1 MIGERHGMRL
11 LYVENYGCAANKA
24 DLEIMLALLAEDGYS
39 QCDDP
44 ARADLILVNSCGV
57 KGQTEERI
65 KNRLA
70 RLRPLGKPIIVSG
83 CLPRI
88 NLAAIVGALP
98 DFAAVLDPLSVDGI
112 SEIAA
117 RVEAG
122 ERNIVRFS
130 NRPPIK
136 PALPKSRLNE
146 RIEILQISEGCA
158 LNCSYCS
165 TKLARG
171 DLFSYPLEELI
182 QRARRAVEGG
192 AMEIWITAQDTGAY
206 GIDIGLSLV
215 DLLEG
220 VTSIPGKFKVRV
232 GMMNPM
238 YARAM
243 LDDLL
248 RVYED
253 PKVYKFVH
261 IPVQSGSA
269 KVLKSMRRPYSPS
282 DFAEVVRAFRE
293 RHPDITISTDVIVGF
308 PGEEEGDFEK
318 TVELMVKTKP
328 DIVNISKF
336 TPRPGTD
343 AYRMDRIDSR
353 VVGYRSRL
361 LTKLCRDISHSNN
374 LRYLGREL
382 WATFAEGCGRR
393 SVGRLDNYRKVI
405 VDRPD
410 LVGSSNLVR
419 IEGASPRGFRG
430 RLASG
435 REPLEGSGRGDIG
448 PPLKCPI
455 PRSSSLSFPHP
466 PS

>member
-1 MIGERHGMRL
+1 MEGHHGMRL
-11 LYVENYGCAANKA
+11 LYFENYGCAANKA

-44 ARADLILVNSCGV
+44 ALADLILVNSCGV

-65 KNRLA
+65 RSRLA

-88 NLAAIVGALP
+88 NLAAIVGVLP
-98 DFAAVLDPLSVDGI
+98 DFAAVLDPLSVDEI

-117 RVEAG
+117 RVESG

-136 PALPKSRLNE
+136 PTLPKSRLNE
-146 RIEILQISEGCA
+146 RIEILQISEGCT

-171 DLFSYPLEELI
+171 DLFSYPLEELL
-182 QRARRAVEGG
+182 QRVRRAVEDG
-192 AMEIWITAQDTGAY
+192 AMEIWITAQDAGAY

-215 DLLEG
+215 DLLDG
-220 VTSIPGKFKVRV
+220 IISIPGKFKVRV

-248 RVYED
+248 RIYED
-253 PKVYKFVH
+253 PKVYKFIH
-261 IPVQSGSA
+261 IPVQSGSE
-269 KVLKSMRRPYSPS
+269 KVLKSMKRPYSPL
-282 DFAEVVRAFRE
+282 DFAEVAMTFRE
-293 RHPDITISTDVIVGF
+293 RHPDITVSTDVIVGF
-308 PGEEEGDFEK
+308 PSEEEEDFEE
-318 TVELMVKTKP
+318 TMELMAETRP

-336 TPRPGTD
+336 TPRPGTE
-343 AYRMDRIDSR
+343 AYRMGRIDSR
-353 VVGYRSRL
+353 ILGYRSRL
-361 LTKLCRDISHSNN
+361 LTKICRDISYSNN
-374 LRYLGREL
+374 LKYLGREL
-382 WATFAEGCGRR
+382 WVTFSEECGKR
-393 SVGRLDNYRKVI
+393 SVGRLNNYRKVI

-419 IEGASPRGFRG
+419 IEEVSPRGFRG
-430 RLASG
+430 RLVLGS
-435 REPLEGSGRGDIG
+435 EPLEERGCNDICSA
-448 PPLKCPI
+448 LKCPI
-455 PRSSSLSFPHP
+455 PRSSSLSFSHQL
-466 PS
+466 S

>member
-1 MIGERHGMRL
+1 MRL

-24 DLEIMLALLAEDGYS
+24 DLEIMLALLARNGYS
-39 QCDDP
+39 RCHDP

-65 KNRLA
+65 KYRLA
-70 RLRPLGKPIIVSG
+70 RLRPLGKPIIISG

-88 NLAAIVGALP
+88 NLAAIVSVLP
-98 DFAAVLDPLSVDGI
+98 EFAAVLDPLSVDGI
-112 SEIAA
+112 AEIAA
-117 RVEAG
+117 RAEAG

-130 NRPPIK
+130 NRPPLK
-136 PALPKSRLNE
+136 PTLPKSRLNE

-171 DLFSYPLEELI
+171 DLFSYPPEELI
-182 QRARRAVEGG
+182 ERARRAVEGG

-206 GIDIGLSLV
+206 GIDIGLSLI

-220 VTSIPGKFKVRV
+220 ITSIPGDFKVRV

-243 LDDLL
+243 LDGLL
-248 RVYED
+248 RAYGD
-253 PKVYKFVH
+253 PKVYKFIH

-269 KVLKSMRRPYSPS
+269 KVLKSMRRPYSSS
-282 DFAEVVRAFRE
+282 DFTEVVRAFRE
-293 RHPDITISTDVIVGF
+293 SHPDITVATDVIVGF
-308 PGEEEGDFEK
+308 PGEEEEDFEE
-318 TVELMVKTKP
+318 TMDLMVETRP

-336 TPRPGTD
+336 TPRPGTE
-343 AYRMDRIDSR
+343 AYRMGRIDSR
-353 VVGYRSRL
+353 IVGYRSRL
-361 LTKLCRDISHSNN
+361 LTKLCRDISYSNN

-382 WATFAEGCGRR
+382 RATFAEGCGKQ
-393 SVGRLDNYRKVI
+393 SVGRLENYRKVI
-405 VDRPD
+405 VDRSD
-410 LVGSSNLVR
+410 LVGSSGLVR
-419 IEGASPRGFRG
+419 IEGIGPKGFRG
-430 RLASG
+430 SLVLERG
-435 REPLEGSGRGDIG
+435 PLEGSSRGDGG
-448 PPLKCPI
+448 PALKCPI